1 MLYPHNFRALANWA
15 DEFML
20 FSNVKDSYI
29 IAFLFISNLLM
40 YYMHQDYSYYDF
52 HKIGH
57 SRHEY

>member
-40 YYMHQDYSYYDF
+40 YYMHQDNSLL
-52 HKIGH
+52 
-57 SRHEY
+57 

>member
-1 MLYPHNFRALANWA
+1 MLYQHNLRALANWA

-40 YYMHQDYSYYDF
+40 YYMHQDYSLL
-52 HKIGH
+52 
-57 SRHEY
+57 